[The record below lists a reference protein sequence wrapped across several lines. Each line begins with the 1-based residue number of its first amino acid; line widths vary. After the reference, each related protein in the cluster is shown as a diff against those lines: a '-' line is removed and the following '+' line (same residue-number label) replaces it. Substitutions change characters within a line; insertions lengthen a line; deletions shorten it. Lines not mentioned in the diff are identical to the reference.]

1 MNKQLLA
8 IYGLKYNP
16 FTPDVPSDG
25 LYTYPKLE
33 QFAWRVEH
41 SLIREGGFAL
51 ISGDPGTGKSVA
63 LRVLAERLK
72 EVRDIQLGVIQHSSG
87 RLSDFYRELG
97 DIFGVGLSSA
107 NRWSGFKGLRE
118 RWLSHL
124 KSTLLRPVLFI
135 DEAQQTYTE
144 VLSELRLLA
153 SMQFDSQILLT
164 VILAGDQRLNE
175 RLSRD
180 ELLPLGSRIR
190 VRLQTEYA
198 SSEQLLEMLR
208 HLLESAGNPGLMTP
222 ELMQLL
228 CEHAAGNCRIL
239 CTMAGELL
247 ATATMQERTK
257 LDEQLYFE
265 CFTPS
270 KPSNKRKSI

>member
-1 MNKQLLA
+1 MNKKIQAL
-8 IYGLKYNP
+8 YGLKFNP
-16 FTPDVPSDG
+16 FTSEIPTEA
-25 LYTYPKLE
+25 LYRHAKLE
-33 QFAWRVEH
+33 QFCWRIEQ

-51 ISGDPGTGKSVA
+51 VSGEPGTGKSVA
-63 LRVLAERLK
+63 LRALAERLK
-72 EVRDIQLGVIQHSSG
+72 QVRDIQVGVIQHSTG

-97 DIFGVGLSSA
+97 DIFGVALTTT
-107 NRWSGFKGLRE
+107 NRFSGFKGLRE

-153 SMQFDSQILLT
+153 SMQFDSQILLS

-175 RLSRD
+175 RLRRD

-190 VRLQTEYA
+190 VRFQTEYA
-198 SSEQLLEMLR
+198 SREQLLDVLR

-222 ELMQLL
+222 ELMQTL
-228 CEHAAGNCRIL
+228 CEHAAGNYRIMT
-239 CTMAGELL
+239 TMAGEVL
-247 ATATMQERTK
+247 ATATMQERPQ

-265 CFTPS
+265 CFAQPKSTQ
-270 KPSNKRKSI
+270 KRKS